1 MPAVEVGRVCVKTT
15 GREADKK
22 CVIVDVVDKNF
33 VLVTGPRSAS
43 GVKRRRVNVNHLKL
57 TEEIVKIKRGA
68 TDEEVAQALG
78 VPEKTE
84 KTKKPEKLEKIE
96 KPKESEKPK
105 EPKEIEKPEES
116 ERPEKIEKPKK
127 PKKKKVE

>member
-1 MPAVEVGRVCVKTT
+1 MPAVEVGRLCVKTT

-33 VLVTGPRSAS
+33 VLVTGPKSAS
-43 GVKRRRVNVNHLKL
+43 GVKRRRVNVNHLIL

-78 VPEKTE
+78 VPEK
-84 KTKKPEKLEKIE
+84 P
-96 KPKESEKPK
+96 
-105 EPKEIEKPEES
+105 EKPE
-116 ERPEKIEKPKK
+116 K
-127 PKKKKVE
+127 PKKKKAE